1 MINCAA
7 SVKHFA
13 ELDFLKN
20 VNVNGVANLI
30 DLCLKKQARLVHI
43 STVSVCGERNV
54 DSKGE
59 DTLTENAIDIGQD
72 VESNAYVY
80 SKYLAEKL
88 VLDAIEEKGLDAK
101 IIRMGNLTARYKD
114 GEFQINF
121 KTNNFMNTLKAYVA
135 LGCFPVQEMDEMDEF
150 SPIDEVA
157 KATVLLSGT
166 NREFTVFHAYNS
178 HLVEMGDL
186 IQALNDNDLKVDVV
200 HEREYN
206 DRLKAALADESIN
219 SSVSPLVNYKTDHDE
234 SIVENDV
241 DNAFTI
247 KALYRLGFHWHI
259 TDMDYIDS
267 VILMLKTLGF
277 FEY

>member
-1 MINCAA
+1 M
-7 SVKHFA
+7 
-13 ELDFLKN
+13 
-20 VNVNGVANLI
+20 
-30 DLCLKKQARLVHI
+30 
-43 STVSVCGERNV
+43 
-54 DSKGE
+54 
-59 DTLTENAIDIGQD
+59 
-72 VESNAYVY
+72 
-80 SKYLAEKL
+80 
-88 VLDAIEEKGLDAK
+88 
-101 IIRMGNLTARYKD
+101 
-114 GEFQINF
+114 
-121 KTNNFMNTLKAYVA
+121 
-135 LGCFPVQEMDEMDEF
+135 
-150 SPIDEVA
+150 
-157 KATVLLSGT
+157 
-166 NREFTVFHAYNS
+166 
-178 HLVEMGDL
+178 
-186 IQALNDNDLKVDVV
+186 QALNDNDLKVDVV